1 MIELRSV
8 DKTYNINKKNNVEAL
23 KNVSLRFPDKG
34 IVFIVGE
41 SGSGKTTLLNLI
53 GLLDKPDK
61 GEIVVDSKCINKFK
75 QKEIDYYRNTYV
87 GFVFQ
92 EYNLISKYDVG
103 KNVAL
108 ALDLQ
113 KRKNYSQDIKDVL
126 ALVGLS
132 GLEKRKI
139 SELSGGQRQRVA
151 IARALIKNPHII
163 LADEPTGNLDSANS
177 EQIFEL
183 LKIISKTRLVIV
195 VTHNTEYANKYADKI
210 IEMKDGNI
218 ANVIARS
225 EDIYTSNSKF
235 LLVKSKLSFIKSL
248 SLAFA
253 NLKKKKIKLAVIAI
267 LITLSLSSFAFFFQ
281 LIKYDINKTHA
292 QTMVNQNETRMEITK
307 VIKDQNFTTASP
319 VITFT
324 NSEVNEVKSKI
335 NYDMVE
341 INKVVEDNNYLEIS
355 YAYSFNPNNDDT
367 NNYAYYQLDTSTTL
381 FVTYNEEQLKELDLL
396 GRMPINSH
404 EIIINK
410 VYADYIIKNGILI
423 ITNDKNGNIIQKEY
437 FPTSYDEL
445 IASNVKIIFGSS
457 YLNIVGIIDED
468 MSKYESLKN
477 TLYDDIQIKPSEL
490 FNEFKTKYTSKLSE
504 VIVNDNFFESL
515 NLQEN
520 FVMSND
526 FYKIAYVFN
535 SNRFY
540 PTSNTA
546 LLYKEITIYNG
557 NEIKKIN
564 SLADNELVLGT
575 GMLDELYDNE
585 YSNKLL
591 EYIAE
596 KKNEYDLKVK
606 EREQQILEIEKQLEI
621 NPEYVYEYPEE
632 ILPLDTNKLIEEFT
646 QNFIKEKGLIGKTIS
661 VEVNDLYLRTQNDT
675 TKTYNDFIIVG
686 YSNEEIYNYF
696 SKDSVF
702 NEYMR
707 DNVEIISMYFDAYN
721 KNEIKTILDK
731 FENEDKYKI
740 KTLFTETI
748 DSVNKVVDK
757 ISKIAFYF
765 SIFALIFSIILFLYF
780 ALNSISNNKKE
791 IGILRALGAKT
802 SDIYKIF
809 YLEIFIVGLFAF
821 VISNVISYF
830 SVLIVNNIISSDLFV
845 HIRPVMFR
853 VDTIYILF
861 IVLLCL
867 TFISFVIPLLKIS
880 KMKPIDL
887 ISSK

>member
-1 MIELRSV
+1 M
-8 DKTYNINKKNNVEAL
+8 
-23 KNVSLRFPDKG
+23 
-34 IVFIVGE
+34 
-41 SGSGKTTLLNLI
+41 
-53 GLLDKPDK
+53 
-61 GEIVVDSKCINKFK
+61 
-75 QKEIDYYRNTYV
+75 
-87 GFVFQ
+87 
-92 EYNLISKYDVG
+92 
-103 KNVAL
+103 
-108 ALDLQ
+108 
-113 KRKNYSQDIKDVL
+113 
-126 ALVGLS
+126 
-132 GLEKRKI
+132 
-139 SELSGGQRQRVA
+139 
-151 IARALIKNPHII
+151 
-163 LADEPTGNLDSANS
+163 
-177 EQIFEL
+177 
-183 LKIISKTRLVIV
+183 
-195 VTHNTEYANKYADKI
+195 
-210 IEMKDGNI
+210 
-218 ANVIARS
+218 
-225 EDIYTSNSKF
+225 
-235 LLVKSKLSFIKSL
+235 
-248 SLAFA
+248 
-253 NLKKKKIKLAVIAI
+253 
-267 LITLSLSSFAFFFQ
+267 
-281 LIKYDINKTHA
+281 
-292 QTMVNQNETRMEITK
+292 
-307 VIKDQNFTTASP
+307 
-319 VITFT
+319 
-324 NSEVNEVKSKI
+324 
-335 NYDMVE
+335 
-341 INKVVEDNNYLEIS
+341 
-355 YAYSFNPNNDDT
+355 
-367 NNYAYYQLDTSTTL
+367 
-381 FVTYNEEQLKELDLL
+381 
-396 GRMPINSH
+396 
-404 EIIINK
+404 
-410 VYADYIIKNGILI
+410 IKNGILI

-721 KNEIKTILDK
+721 KNEIETILDK

-780 ALNSISNNKKE
+780 ALNSISNNKRE

-830 SVLIVNNIISSDLFV
+830 SVLIVNNIISSNLFI
-845 HIRPVMFR
+845 HIKPVMFR
-853 VDTIYILF
+853 IDTIYVLF
-861 IVLLCL
+861 IVLMCL
-867 TFISFVIPLLKIS
+867 TIISFVIPLLKIS